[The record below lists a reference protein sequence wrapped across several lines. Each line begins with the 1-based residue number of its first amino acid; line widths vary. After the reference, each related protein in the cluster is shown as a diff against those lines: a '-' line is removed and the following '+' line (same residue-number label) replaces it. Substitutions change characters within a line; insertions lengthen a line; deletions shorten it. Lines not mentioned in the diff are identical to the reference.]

1 MVTSFIAWSGMLCF
15 VDIWHLSVY
24 EVWESEHTLWRVCSA
39 AWARSWKQVWDL
51 LENPGV
57 GPEPRLLPAA
67 RPPPLLPLLEQ
78 CYPSQ
83 VSMTFLAHG
92 LAPVAGGSPPFPS
105 PHHCPGSSA
114 AFCVLLLPV
123 FSEGSHKCG
132 PESWGPVAATS
143 HCGLCPRWAAA
154 RSASA
159 YPSHPRG
166 RRSWNSTYF
175 QAFFVLCNNIFI
187 PLHIYD

>member
-1 MVTSFIAWSGMLCF
+1 MALECVWGVGRWAYLVESLYCC
-15 VDIWHLSVY
+15 LS
-24 EVWESEHTLWRVCSA
+24 
-39 AWARSWKQVWDL
+39 SWKQVWDL

-57 GPEPRLLPAA
+57 GPEPRMLPAA
-67 RPPPLLPLLEQ
+67 RPPPHLPLLEQ

-114 AFCVLLLPV
+114 AFCVLRLPV
-123 FSEGSHKCG
+123 SRGGSHRCG

-154 RSASA
+154 HALRPLTLPTLGVAGVGIVLIS
-159 YPSHPRG
+159 RLFLCCV
-166 RRSWNSTYF
+166 TT
-175 QAFFVLCNNIFI
+175 FFYHC
-187 PLHIYD
+187 IYMINTVFL